1 MEKKKVAPYAL
12 ISGILFVLM
21 AIVLV
26 VDLIGYRGTSVFT
39 YLPSLLSIVGYVI
52 TAIALFMANRARPK
66 LLVIGFII
74 QAAVVVFVLIDNLVV
89 FDAVFALAAFTLSR
103 LFRLAAWVGAIMIS
117 VACLTERLPQDRAA
131 VKKVWFVPAACYAV
145 EVIIWWIWCAAQAAH
160 STHYLINTSSFV
172 FDLLLNVPGLLLAM
186 LWVVNSDAFA
196 QKTANASDP
205 GQPESAAPASGAA
218 ATAESTAYYNLGM
231 HVVLLLLTFGVWY
244 LIWIYRM
251 TGYLNRVEDEQPRN
265 PTNQLLLCIFVPFYT
280 IWWVYQSA
288 QRIDK
293 LAAAK
298 GIASDLSTLCL
309 ILAIFVGVVPPIL
322 MQDKIN
328 AIVTTDGAPDQSADC
343 AQTQTA
349 GRAPVRQ
356 QAAAS
361 SNTDVDTAEA
371 LKTYKEL
378 LDSGVLTQ
386 EEFDAKKKQL
396 LGL

>member
-1 MEKKKVAPYAL
+1 MEKKKVAPHAL

-26 VDLIGYRGTSVFT
+26 VDLIGYRDNSVFT
-39 YLPSLLSIVGYVI
+39 HSCSLLSTAGYVI

-74 QAAVVVFVLIDNLVV
+74 QAAVVVFVLIFNLVNTN
-89 FDAVFALAAFTLSR
+89 AAFVLSR

-145 EVIIWWIWCAAQAAH
+145 GVIIWSIWGAAH
-160 STHYLINTSSFV
+160 YRIRTSYFV

-186 LWVVNSDAFA
+186 LWVVNSNAFA
-196 QKTANASDP
+196 QKTADASDP

-251 TGYLNRVEDEQPRN
+251 TGYLNRVKDEQPRN

-280 IWWVYQSA
+280 VWWVYQSA

-293 LAAAK
+293 LAATK
-298 GIASDLSTLCL
+298 GIASDLSMLCL

-328 AIVTTDGAPDQSADC
+328 AIATTDGAPDQPADS

-361 SNTDVDTAEA
+361 SKTDADTAEA

>member
-1 MEKKKVAPYAL
+1 MEKKKVAPHAL

-26 VDLIGYRGTSVFT
+26 VDLISQSQRYRGISDISWYTIFT
-39 YLPSLLSIVGYVI
+39 YLCSLLSTVGYVI
-52 TAIALFMANRARPK
+52 TAIALFVANRARPE

-74 QAAVVVFVLIDNLVV
+74 QAAVVVFVLIFNLVNTN
-89 FDAVFALAAFTLSR
+89 AAFILSR

-145 EVIIWWIWCAAQAAH
+145 EVIIWSIWGAAH
-160 STHYLINTSSFV
+160 YRIRTSYFV
-172 FDLLLNVPGLLLAM
+172 FDLLLNVPGFLLAM

-196 QKTANASDP
+196 QKTADASDP

-231 HVVLLLLTFGVWY
+231 HVVLLLFTFGVWY

-280 IWWVYQSA
+280 VWWVYQSA

-298 GIASDLSTLCL
+298 GIASDLSMLCL

-328 AIVTTDGAPDQSADC
+328 AIVTTDGAPDQPADS

-356 QAAAS
+356 QAATS
-361 SNTDVDTAEA
+361 SKTDVDTAEA

>member
-26 VDLIGYRGTSVFT
+26 VDQIRYRGTFVFT
-39 YLPSLLSIVGYVI
+39 YSCSLPCSLLSTVGYVI

-74 QAAVVVFVLIDNLVV
+74 QAAVVVFVLINNLVS
-89 FDAVFALAAFTLSR
+89 FNLDAVFTLAAVTLSR
-103 LFRLAAWVGAIMIS
+103 LFQLVAWVGAIMIS
-117 VACLTERLPQDRAA
+117 VACLTERLPQGRAA

-145 EVIIWWIWCAAQAAH
+145 GVIIWSIWAVAQ
-160 STHYLINTSSFV
+160 YRICTSYFV

-186 LWVVNSDAFA
+186 LWVVSPDAFA

-280 IWWVYQSA
+280 VWWVYQSA

-298 GIASDLSTLCL
+298 GIASDLSMLCL

-328 AIVTTDGAPDQSADC
+328 AIVTTDGAPDQQADS
-343 AQTQTA
+343 AQTQRA

-361 SNTDVDTAEA
+361 SKTDVDTAEA

>member
-21 AIVLV
+21 AIVRV

-74 QAAVVVFVLIDNLVV
+74 QAAVVFFTLINNLVSI
-89 FDAVFALAAFTLSR
+89 DAVSILVAVTLSR
-103 LFRLAAWVGAIMIS
+103 LFELVAWVGAIMIS

-145 EVIIWWIWCAAQAAH
+145 GVIIWWIWLAAHAAH
-160 STHYLINTSSFV
+160 SAHYLINTSSFV

-186 LWVVNSDAFA
+186 LWVVNSGAFA

-218 ATAESTAYYNLGM
+218 ATAESTAYFNLGM

-328 AIVTTDGAPDQSADC
+328 AIVTTDGAPDQPADS

-361 SNTDVDTAEA
+361 SKTDVDTAEA

>member
-26 VDLIGYRGTSVFT
+26 VDLISQSQRYRGISDISWYTIFT
-39 YLPSLLSIVGYVI
+39 YSCSLLSTVGYVI

-74 QAAVVVFVLIDNLVV
+74 QAAVVVFVLIFNLVNTN
-89 FDAVFALAAFTLSR
+89 AAFILSR
-103 LFRLAAWVGAIMIS
+103 LFKLAAWVGAIMIS

-145 EVIIWWIWCAAQAAH
+145 GVIIWSIWGAAH
-160 STHYLINTSSFV
+160 YRIRTSYFV
-172 FDLLLNVPGLLLAM
+172 FDLLLNVLGLLLAM
-186 LWVVNSDAFA
+186 LWVVNSNAFA
-196 QKTANASDP
+196 QKTADASDP

-251 TGYLNRVEDEQPRN
+251 TGYLNRVKDEQPRN

-280 IWWVYQSA
+280 VWWVYQSA

-298 GIASDLSTLCL
+298 GIASDLSMLCL

-328 AIVTTDGAPDQSADC
+328 AIVTTDGAPDQPADS

-361 SNTDVDTAEA
+361 SKTDADTAEA

>member
-26 VDLIGYRGTSVFT
+26 VDLISQSQRYRGISDISWYTLFT
-39 YLPSLLSIVGYVI
+39 YSCSLLSTVGYVI

-74 QAAVVVFVLIDNLVV
+74 QAAVVVFVLIFNLVNTN
-89 FDAVFALAAFTLSR
+89 AAFVLSR

-145 EVIIWWIWCAAQAAH
+145 GVIIWSIWGAAH
-160 STHYLINTSSFV
+160 YRIRTSYFV

-186 LWVVNSDAFA
+186 LWVVNSNAFA
-196 QKTANASDP
+196 QKTADASDP

-251 TGYLNRVEDEQPRN
+251 TGYLNRVKDEQPRN

-280 IWWVYQSA
+280 VWWVYQSA

-293 LAAAK
+293 LAATK
-298 GIASDLSTLCL
+298 GIASDLSMLCL

-328 AIVTTDGAPDQSADC
+328 AIATTDGAPDQPADS

-361 SNTDVDTAEA
+361 SKTDADTAEA

>member
-26 VDLIGYRGTSVFT
+26 VNMISQSQRYRGNSVFT
-39 YLPSLLSIVGYVI
+39 HFSYLLSAAGYVI

-74 QAAVVVFVLIDNLVV
+74 QAAVVVFVLIFNLVNTN
-89 FDAVFALAAFTLSR
+89 AAFILSR
-103 LFRLAAWVGAIMIS
+103 LFKLAAWVGAIMIS

-145 EVIIWWIWCAAQAAH
+145 GVIIWSIWGAAH
-160 STHYLINTSSFV
+160 YRIRTSYFV

-186 LWVVNSDAFA
+186 LWVVNSNAFA
-196 QKTANASDP
+196 QKTADASDP

-298 GIASDLSTLCL
+298 GIASDLSMLCL

-328 AIVTTDGAPDQSADC
+328 AIVTTDGAPDQPADG
-343 AQTQTA
+343 AQTCPA
-349 GRAPVRQ
+349 GRASAQQ
-356 QAAAS
+356 QAEAS
-361 SNTDVDTAEA
+361 SKTDADTAEA

-386 EEFDAKKKQL
+386 EEFDTKKKQL

>member
-26 VDLIGYRGTSVFT
+26 VDLISQSQRYRGISDISWYTIFT
-39 YLPSLLSIVGYVI
+39 YSCSLLSTVGYVI

-74 QAAVVVFVLIDNLVV
+74 QAAVVVFVLIFNLVNTN
-89 FDAVFALAAFTLSR
+89 AAFILSR

-145 EVIIWWIWCAAQAAH
+145 GVIIWSIWGAAH
-160 STHYLINTSSFV
+160 YRIRTSYFV

-186 LWVVNSDAFA
+186 LWVVNSNAFA
-196 QKTANASDP
+196 QKTADASDP

-251 TGYLNRVEDEQPRN
+251 TGYLNRVKDEQPRN

-280 IWWVYQSA
+280 VWWVYQSA

-298 GIASDLSTLCL
+298 GIASDLSMLCL

-328 AIVTTDGAPDQSADC
+328 AIVTTDGAPDQPADS

-361 SNTDVDTAEA
+361 SKTDVDTAEA

>member
-1 MEKKKVAPYAL
+1 MEKKKVAPHAL

-26 VDLIGYRGTSVFT
+26 VDLISQSQRYRGISDISWYTIFT
-39 YLPSLLSIVGYVI
+39 YLCSLLSTVGYVI
-52 TAIALFMANRARPK
+52 TAIALFVANRARPE

-74 QAAVVVFVLIDNLVV
+74 QAAVVVFVLIFNLVNTN
-89 FDAVFALAAFTLSR
+89 AAFILSR

-145 EVIIWWIWCAAQAAH
+145 GVIIWSIWGAAH
-160 STHYLINTSSFV
+160 YRIRTSYFV
-172 FDLLLNVPGLLLAM
+172 FDLLLNVPGFLLAM

-196 QKTANASDP
+196 QKTADASDP

-231 HVVLLLLTFGVWY
+231 HVVLLLFTFGVWY

-280 IWWVYQSA
+280 VWWVYQSA

-293 LAAAK
+293 LAVAK
-298 GIASDLSTLCL
+298 GIASDLSMLCL

-328 AIVTTDGAPDQSADC
+328 AIVTTDGAPDQPADS

-356 QAAAS
+356 QAATS
-361 SNTDVDTAEA
+361 SKTDVDTAEA

>member
-26 VDLIGYRGTSVFT
+26 VDLISQSQRYRGISDISWYTIFT
-39 YLPSLLSIVGYVI
+39 YSCSLLSTVGYVI

-74 QAAVVVFVLIDNLVV
+74 QAAVVVFVLIFNLVNTN
-89 FDAVFALAAFTLSR
+89 AAFVLSR

-145 EVIIWWIWCAAQAAH
+145 GVIIWSIWGAAH
-160 STHYLINTSSFV
+160 YRIRTSYFV

-186 LWVVNSDAFA
+186 LWVVNSNAFA
-196 QKTANASDP
+196 QKTADASDP

-251 TGYLNRVEDEQPRN
+251 TGYLNRVKDEQPRN

-280 IWWVYQSA
+280 VWWVYQSA

-293 LAAAK
+293 LAATK
-298 GIASDLSTLCL
+298 GIASDLSILCL

-328 AIVTTDGAPDQSADC
+328 AIATTDGAPDQPADS

-361 SNTDVDTAEA
+361 SKTDADTAEA

-386 EEFDAKKKQL
+386 EEFDTKKKQL

>member
-26 VDLIGYRGTSVFT
+26 VDLISQSQRYRGISDISWYTIFT
-39 YLPSLLSIVGYVI
+39 YSCSLLSTVGYVI

-74 QAAVVVFVLIDNLVV
+74 QAAVVVFVLIFNLVNTN
-89 FDAVFALAAFTLSR
+89 AAFILSR
-103 LFRLAAWVGAIMIS
+103 LFKLAAWVGAIMIS

-145 EVIIWWIWCAAQAAH
+145 GVSIWSSWGAAH
-160 STHYLINTSSFV
+160 YRIRTSYFV

-186 LWVVNSDAFA
+186 LWVVNSNAFA
-196 QKTANASDP
+196 QKTADASDP

-251 TGYLNRVEDEQPRN
+251 TGYLNRVKDEQPRN

-280 IWWVYQSA
+280 VWWAYQSA

-298 GIASDLSTLCL
+298 GIASDLSMLCL

-328 AIVTTDGAPDQSADC
+328 AIATTDGAPDQPADS

-361 SNTDVDTAEA
+361 SKTDVDTAEA

>member
-26 VDLIGYRGTSVFT
+26 VDLTRYRDNSVFT
-39 YLPSLLSIVGYVI
+39 HFSCLLSTAGYVI

-74 QAAVVVFVLIDNLVV
+74 QAAVVVFVLIDHLVIYG
-89 FDAVFALAAFTLSR
+89 AAEIRAAFILSR
-103 LFRLAAWVGAIMIS
+103 LFELAAWVGAIMIS
-117 VACLTERLPQDRAA
+117 VACLTERLPQGRAA

-145 EVIIWWIWCAAQAAH
+145 GVMIWWIWVAAH
-160 STHYLINTSSFV
+160 YRIRTYFV
-172 FDLLLNVPGLLLAM
+172 FDLLLNALGLLLAM

-196 QKTANASDP
+196 QKTADASDP

-231 HVVLLLLTFGVWY
+231 HVVLLLFTFGVWY

-298 GIASDLSTLCL
+298 GIASDLSMLCL

-328 AIVTTDGAPDQSADC
+328 AIVTTDGAPDQPADS

-356 QAAAS
+356 QTAAS
-361 SNTDVDTAEA
+361 SKTDADTAEA

-378 LDSGVLTQ
+378 LDSGALTQ

>member
-26 VDLIGYRGTSVFT
+26 VDLIGYRDTSVFT
-39 YLPSLLSIVGYVI
+39 YLRCLLSIVGYVI

-74 QAAVVVFVLIDNLVV
+74 QAAVVFFTLINNLVV
-89 FDAVFALAAFTLSR
+89 FDAVFDLAVFILTM
-103 LFRLAAWVGAIMIS
+103 LFELGAWVGAIMIS

-145 EVIIWWIWCAAQAAH
+145 EEIIWWIWAAAH
-160 STHYLINTSSFV
+160 YRIRTSSFV
-172 FDLLLNVPGLLLAM
+172 LDLLLNVLGLLLAM

-205 GQPESAAPASGAA
+205 GQPESAAPASGTA
-218 ATAESTAYYNLGM
+218 ATAESTAYFNLGM

>member
-26 VDLIGYRGTSVFT
+26 VDLTRYRDNSVFT
-39 YLPSLLSIVGYVI
+39 HFSCLFSTAGYVI

-74 QAAVVVFVLIDNLVV
+74 QAAVVVFVLIDHLVIYG
-89 FDAVFALAAFTLSR
+89 AAEIRAAFILSR
-103 LFRLAAWVGAIMIS
+103 LFELAAWVGAIMIS

-145 EVIIWWIWCAAQAAH
+145 GVIIWWIWVAAH
-160 STHYLINTSSFV
+160 YRIRTYFV
-172 FDLLLNVPGLLLAM
+172 FDLFLNALGLLLAM

-196 QKTANASDP
+196 QKTADASDP

-280 IWWVYQSA
+280 VWWVYQSA

-298 GIASDLSTLCL
+298 GIASDLSMLCL

-328 AIVTTDGAPDQSADC
+328 AIVTTDGAPDQQADS
-343 AQTQTA
+343 AQTQRA

-361 SNTDVDTAEA
+361 SKTDVDTAEA

>member
-1 MEKKKVAPYAL
+1 M
-12 ISGILFVLM
+12 
-21 AIVLV
+21 
-26 VDLIGYRGTSVFT
+26 
-39 YLPSLLSIVGYVI
+39 I

-66 LLVIGFII
+66 LLVIGLII
-74 QAAVVVFVLIDNLVV
+74 QAAVAAFVLIFYLVS
-89 FDAVFALAAFTLSR
+89 ANAAFILSR
-103 LFRLAAWVGAIMIS
+103 LFRLAAWVGGIVIS
-117 VACLTERLPQDRAA
+117 VACLTERLPQYRTA
-131 VKKVWFVPAACYAV
+131 VKKVWFVPAVCYAV
-145 EVIIWWIWCAAQAAH
+145 GVIIWCICFAAQYRNV
-160 STHYLINTSSFV
+160 SIGSSV
-172 FDLLLNVPGLLLAM
+172 FDLLLNVSGLLLAM
-186 LWVVNSDAFA
+186 LWVVNPDTFA
-196 QKTANASDP
+196 QKTVGAPDS
-205 GQPESAAPASGAA
+205 GQSASAAPASGAA
-218 ATAESTAYYNLGM
+218 AEAESTAYYSLGM
-231 HVVLLLLTFGVWY
+231 HVVLLLLTFGIWY

-280 IWWVYQSA
+280 VYWVYQSA

-298 GIASDLSTLCL
+298 GIASDLSMLCM

-328 AIVTTDGAPDQSADC
+328 AIVTADGVPDQPASG
-343 AQTQTA
+343 AQTRPA
-349 GRAPVRQ
+349 GRASAQ
-356 QAAAS
+356 QQTAAS
-361 SNTDVDTAEA
+361 SKTDADTAEA

>member
-1 MEKKKVAPYAL
+1 M
-12 ISGILFVLM
+12 
-21 AIVLV
+21 LV
-26 VDLIGYRGTSVFT
+26 
-39 YLPSLLSIVGYVI
+39 
-52 TAIALFMANRARPK
+52 
-66 LLVIGFII
+66 
-74 QAAVVVFVLIDNLVV
+74 
-89 FDAVFALAAFTLSR
+89 
-103 LFRLAAWVGAIMIS
+103 AWVGAIMIS
-117 VACLTERLPQDRAA
+117 VACLTERLPQYRPA

-145 EVIIWWIWCAAQAAH
+145 GEIIWWISCAAQHRIISA
-160 STHYLINTSSFV
+160 SSFV
-172 FDLLLNVPGLLLAM
+172 FDLLLKVPGLLLAM
-186 LWVVNSDAFA
+186 LWVVNPDAFA
-196 QKTANASDP
+196 QKTADASDP

-280 IWWVYQSA
+280 VWWVYQSA

-298 GIASDLSTLCL
+298 GIASDLSMLCL

-328 AIVTTDGAPDQSADC
+328 AIVTTDGAPDQPADS

-361 SNTDVDTAEA
+361 SKTDADTAEA

>member
-1 MEKKKVAPYAL
+1 MEKKKVAPHAL

-26 VDLIGYRGTSVFT
+26 VDLISQSQRYRGISDISWYTIFT
-39 YLPSLLSIVGYVI
+39 YLCSLLSTVGYVI
-52 TAIALFMANRARPK
+52 TAIALFVANRARPE

-74 QAAVVVFVLIDNLVV
+74 QAAVVVFVLIFNLVNTN
-89 FDAVFALAAFTLSR
+89 AAFILSR

-145 EVIIWWIWCAAQAAH
+145 GVIIWSIWGAAH
-160 STHYLINTSSFV
+160 YRIRTSYFV
-172 FDLLLNVPGLLLAM
+172 FDLLLNVPGFLLAM

-196 QKTANASDP
+196 QKTADASDP

-231 HVVLLLLTFGVWY
+231 HVVLLLFTFGVWY

-280 IWWVYQSA
+280 VWWVYQSA

-298 GIASDLSTLCL
+298 GIASDLSMLCL

-328 AIVTTDGAPDQSADC
+328 AIVTTDGAPDQPADS

-356 QAAAS
+356 QAATS
-361 SNTDVDTAEA
+361 SKTDVDTAEA

-378 LDSGVLTQ
+378 LDSGVLTK

>member
-1 MEKKKVAPYAL
+1 MRKE
-12 ISGILFVLM
+12 
-21 AIVLV
+21 
-26 VDLIGYRGTSVFT
+26 
-39 YLPSLLSIVGYVI
+39 
-52 TAIALFMANRARPK
+52 
-66 LLVIGFII
+66 
-74 QAAVVVFVLIDNLVV
+74 Q
-89 FDAVFALAAFTLSR
+89 
-103 LFRLAAWVGAIMIS
+103 
-117 VACLTERLPQDRAA
+117 
-131 VKKVWFVPAACYAV
+131 
-145 EVIIWWIWCAAQAAH
+145 
-160 STHYLINTSSFV
+160 
-172 FDLLLNVPGLLLAM
+172 
-186 LWVVNSDAFA
+186 
-196 QKTANASDP
+196 
-205 GQPESAAPASGAA
+205 
-218 ATAESTAYYNLGM
+218 
-231 HVVLLLLTFGVWY
+231 WY

-280 IWWVYQSA
+280 VWWVYQSA

-298 GIASDLSTLCL
+298 GIASDLSMLCL

-328 AIVTTDGAPDQSADC
+328 AIVTTDGAPDQPADS

-361 SNTDVDTAEA
+361 SKTDADTAEA

-386 EEFDAKKKQL
+386 EEFDTKKKQL

>member
-1 MEKKKVAPYAL
+1 MEKRKVAPHAL
-12 ISGILFVLM
+12 AAGIVFALM
-21 AIVLV
+21 AVIW
-26 VDLIGYRGTSVFT
+26 LIIGVSE
-39 YLPSLLSIVGYVI
+39 PSIFSLIYLLSAVGYVM
-52 TAIALFMANRARPK
+52 TAITIFKANRARPN

-74 QAAVVVFVLIDNLVV
+74 QAAATVLVLILGIIVFYPAIILSKLFMLV
-89 FDAVFALAAFTLSR
+89 
-103 LFRLAAWVGAIMIS
+103 AWIGAIIIS
-117 VACLTERLPQDRAA
+117 VVCLTERQLQYRSA
-131 VKKVWFVPAACYAV
+131 VKKVWFVPAVCYAIG
-145 EVIIWWIWCAAQAAH
+145 VIIWTLAR
-160 STHYLINTSSFV
+160 NSSVIFFV
-172 FDLLLNVPGLLLAM
+172 FDLLLNVSGLLLAM
-186 LWVVNSDAFA
+186 LWIVNPDAFA
-196 QKTANASDP
+196 QKTAGTSHL
-205 GQPESAAPASGAA
+205 GQPASAAPASGAA

-280 IWWVYQSA
+280 VWWVYQSA

-298 GIASDLSTLCL
+298 GIASDLSMLCL

-328 AIVTTDGAPDQSADC
+328 AIVTTDGAPDQPADS

-361 SNTDVDTAEA
+361 SKTDADTAEA

-386 EEFDAKKKQL
+386 EEFDTKKKQL

>member
-74 QAAVVVFVLIDNLVV
+74 QAAAAFFTLINNLVS
-89 FDAVFALAAFTLSR
+89 FNAVFTLAVFTLSR
-103 LFRLAAWVGAIMIS
+103 LFELAAWVGAIMIS

-145 EVIIWWIWCAAQAAH
+145 GVIIWWIWAAAH
-160 STHYLINTSSFV
+160 YRIRTSYFV
-172 FDLLLNVPGLLLAM
+172 LDLLLNVLGLLLAM

-196 QKTANASDP
+196 QKTAGASDP

-280 IWWVYQSA
+280 VWWVYQSA

-298 GIASDLSTLCL
+298 GIASDLSMLCL

-328 AIVTTDGAPDQSADC
+328 AIVTTDGAPDQPADS

-361 SNTDVDTAEA
+361 SKTYADTAEA

>member
-1 MEKKKVAPYAL
+1 MEKKKVAPHAL

-21 AIVLV
+21 AIVLM
-26 VDLIGYRGTSVFT
+26 VDLISERYPAIFVFI
-39 YLPSLLSIVGYVI
+39 YLLSTVGYVI

-74 QAAVVVFVLIDNLVV
+74 QAAVVAFVLILYLVSIN
-89 FDAVFALAAFTLSR
+89 AAFILSR
-103 LFRLAAWVGAIMIS
+103 LFMLVAWVGAIMIS
-117 VACLTERLPQDRAA
+117 VACLTERLPQYRAA
-131 VKKVWFVPAACYAV
+131 VKKVWFVPAICYAV
-145 EVIIWWIWCAAQAAH
+145 GEIIWILFAAQYRISVSA
-160 STHYLINTSSFV
+160 SV
-172 FDLLLNVPGLLLAM
+172 FDLLLKAAGLLLAM
-186 LWVVNSDAFA
+186 LWVVNPDAFA
-196 QKTANASDP
+196 QKTVGASDP
-205 GQPESAAPASGAA
+205 GQPASAAPASGAA
-218 ATAESTAYYNLGM
+218 SEAENTAYYSLGM
-231 HVVLLLLTFGVWY
+231 HVALLLLTFGVWY

-280 IWWVYQSA
+280 VYWVYQSA

-298 GIASDLSTLCL
+298 GIASDLSMLCL

-328 AIVTTDGAPDQSADC
+328 AIVTADAAPDQPADG

-361 SNTDVDTAEA
+361 SKTDADTAEA

-386 EEFDAKKKQL
+386 EEFDTKKKQL

>member
-1 MEKKKVAPYAL
+1 MEKRKVAPHAL
-12 ISGILFVLM
+12 AAGIVFALM
-21 AIVLV
+21 AVIW
-26 VDLIGYRGTSVFT
+26 LIIGVSE
-39 YLPSLLSIVGYVI
+39 PSIFSLIYLLSAVGYVM
-52 TAIALFMANRARPK
+52 TAITIFKANRARPN

-74 QAAVVVFVLIDNLVV
+74 QAAATVLVLILGIIVFYPAIILSKLFMLV
-89 FDAVFALAAFTLSR
+89 
-103 LFRLAAWVGAIMIS
+103 AWIGAIIIS
-117 VACLTERLPQDRAA
+117 VVCLTERQLQYRSA
-131 VKKVWFVPAACYAV
+131 VKKVWLVPAVCYAIG
-145 EVIIWWIWCAAQAAH
+145 VIIWTLAR
-160 STHYLINTSSFV
+160 NSSVIFFV
-172 FDLLLNVPGLLLAM
+172 FDLLLNVSGLLLAM
-186 LWVVNSDAFA
+186 LWIVNPDAFA
-196 QKTANASDP
+196 QKTAGTSHL
-205 GQPESAAPASGAA
+205 GQPASTASASGAA
-218 ATAESTAYYNLGM
+218 ATAEGTAYYNLGM

-265 PTNQLLLCIFVPFYT
+265 STNQLLLCIFVPFYT
-280 IWWVYQSA
+280 VYWVYQSA

-298 GIASDLSTLCL
+298 GIASDLSMLCL

-328 AIVTTDGAPDQSADC
+328 AIVTADGAPDQPADG

-361 SNTDVDTAEA
+361 SKTDVDTAEA

-386 EEFDAKKKQL
+386 EEFDTKKKQL

>member
-26 VDLIGYRGTSVFT
+26 VDLISQSQRYRGISDISWYTIFT
-39 YLPSLLSIVGYVI
+39 YSCSLLSTVGYVI

-74 QAAVVVFVLIDNLVV
+74 QAAVVVFVLIFNLVNTN
-89 FDAVFALAAFTLSR
+89 AAFVLSR

-145 EVIIWWIWCAAQAAH
+145 GVIIWSIWGAAH
-160 STHYLINTSSFV
+160 YRIRTSYFV

-186 LWVVNSDAFA
+186 LWVVNSNAFA
-196 QKTANASDP
+196 QKTADASDP

-251 TGYLNRVEDEQPRN
+251 TGYLNRVKDEQPRN

-280 IWWVYQSA
+280 VWWVYQSA

-293 LAAAK
+293 LAATK
-298 GIASDLSTLCL
+298 GIASDLSMLCL

-328 AIVTTDGAPDQSADC
+328 AIATTDGAPDQPADS

-361 SNTDVDTAEA
+361 SKTDADTAEA

>member
-1 MEKKKVAPYAL
+1 MEKRKVAPYAL
-12 ISGILFVLM
+12 AAGIVFALM
-21 AIVLV
+21 AVIW
-26 VDLIGYRGTSVFT
+26 LIIGVSE
-39 YLPSLLSIVGYVI
+39 PSIFSLIYLLSAVGYVM
-52 TAIALFMANRARPK
+52 TAITIFKANRARPN

-74 QAAVVVFVLIDNLVV
+74 QAAATVLVLILGIIVFYPAIILSKLFMLV
-89 FDAVFALAAFTLSR
+89 
-103 LFRLAAWVGAIMIS
+103 AWIGAIIIS
-117 VACLTERLPQDRAA
+117 VVCLTERQLQYRSA
-131 VKKVWFVPAACYAV
+131 VKKVWFVPAVCYAIG
-145 EVIIWWIWCAAQAAH
+145 VIIWTLAR
-160 STHYLINTSSFV
+160 NSSVIFFV
-172 FDLLLNVPGLLLAM
+172 FDLLLNVSGLLLAM
-186 LWVVNSDAFA
+186 LWIVNPDAFA
-196 QKTANASDP
+196 QKTAGTSHL
-205 GQPESAAPASGAA
+205 GQPASTASASGAA
-218 ATAESTAYYNLGM
+218 ATAEGTAYYNLGM

-265 PTNQLLLCIFVPFYT
+265 STNQLLLCIFVPFYT
-280 IWWVYQSA
+280 VYWVYQSA

-298 GIASDLSTLCL
+298 GIASDLSMLCL

-328 AIVTTDGAPDQSADC
+328 AIVTADGAPDQPADG
-343 AQTQTA
+343 AQTCPA
-349 GRAPVRQ
+349 GRASAQQ

-361 SNTDVDTAEA
+361 SKTDADTAEA

-386 EEFDAKKKQL
+386 EEFDTKKKQL

>member
-1 MEKKKVAPYAL
+1 MEKKKVAPHAL

-26 VDLIGYRGTSVFT
+26 VDLISQSQRYRGISDISWYTIFT
-39 YLPSLLSIVGYVI
+39 YSCSLLSTVGYVI

-74 QAAVVVFVLIDNLVV
+74 QAAVVVFVLIFNLVNTN
-89 FDAVFALAAFTLSR
+89 AAFILSR
-103 LFRLAAWVGAIMIS
+103 LFKLVAWVGAIMIS
-117 VACLTERLPQDRAA
+117 VACLAERLPQDRAA
-131 VKKVWFVPAACYAV
+131 VKKAWFVPAACYAV
-145 EVIIWWIWCAAQAAH
+145 GVIIWSIWAAAH
-160 STHYLINTSSFV
+160 YRIRTSYFV

-196 QKTANASDP
+196 QKTADASDP

-280 IWWVYQSA
+280 VWWVYQSA

-298 GIASDLSTLCL
+298 GIASDLSMLCL

-328 AIVTTDGAPDQSADC
+328 AIVTTDGAPDQPADG

-349 GRAPVRQ
+349 GRAPVQQ

-361 SNTDVDTAEA
+361 SKTDVDTAEA

-386 EEFDAKKKQL
+386 EEFDTKKKQL

>member
-26 VDLIGYRGTSVFT
+26 VDLISQSQRYRGISDISWYTIFT
-39 YLPSLLSIVGYVI
+39 YSCSLLSTVGYVI

-74 QAAVVVFVLIDNLVV
+74 QAAVVVFVLIFNLVNTN
-89 FDAVFALAAFTLSR
+89 AAFILSR
-103 LFRLAAWVGAIMIS
+103 LFKLAAWVGAIMIS

-145 EVIIWWIWCAAQAAH
+145 GVIIWSIWGAAH
-160 STHYLINTSSFV
+160 YRIRTSYFV

-186 LWVVNSDAFA
+186 LWVVNSNAFA
-196 QKTANASDP
+196 QKTADASDP

-280 IWWVYQSA
+280 VWWVYQSA

-298 GIASDLSTLCL
+298 GIASDLSMLCL

-328 AIVTTDGAPDQSADC
+328 AIVTTDGAPDQPADS

-361 SNTDVDTAEA
+361 SKTDADTAEA

>member
-26 VDLIGYRGTSVFT
+26 VDLISQSQRYRGISDISWYTIFT
-39 YLPSLLSIVGYVI
+39 YSCSLLSTVGYVI

-74 QAAVVVFVLIDNLVV
+74 QAAVVVFVLIFNLVNTN
-89 FDAVFALAAFTLSR
+89 AAFILSR
-103 LFRLAAWVGAIMIS
+103 LFKLAAWVGAIMIS

-145 EVIIWWIWCAAQAAH
+145 GVIIWSIWGAAH
-160 STHYLINTSSFV
+160 YRIRTSYFV
-172 FDLLLNVPGLLLAM
+172 FDLLLNGLGLLLAM
-186 LWVVNSDAFA
+186 LWVVNPDAFA

-280 IWWVYQSA
+280 VWWVYQSA

-298 GIASDLSTLCL
+298 GIASDLSMLCL

-328 AIVTTDGAPDQSADC
+328 AIVTTDGAPDQPADS

-361 SNTDVDTAEA
+361 SKTDADTAEA

>member
-1 MEKKKVAPYAL
+1 MEKKKVAPHAL

-26 VDLIGYRGTSVFT
+26 VDLISQSQRYRGISDISWYTIFT
-39 YLPSLLSIVGYVI
+39 YLCSLLSTVGYVI
-52 TAIALFMANRARPK
+52 TAIALFVANRARPE

-74 QAAVVVFVLIDNLVV
+74 QAAVVVFVLIFNLVNTN
-89 FDAVFALAAFTLSR
+89 AAFILSR

-117 VACLTERLPQDRAA
+117 VACLTERLPKDRAA

-145 EVIIWWIWCAAQAAH
+145 GVIIWSIWGAAH
-160 STHYLINTSSFV
+160 YRIRTSYFV
-172 FDLLLNVPGLLLAM
+172 FDLLLNVPGFLLAM

-196 QKTANASDP
+196 QKTADASDP

-231 HVVLLLLTFGVWY
+231 HVVLLLFTFGVWY

-280 IWWVYQSA
+280 VWWVYQSA

-298 GIASDLSTLCL
+298 GIASDLSMLCL

-328 AIVTTDGAPDQSADC
+328 AIVTTDGAPDQPADS

-356 QAAAS
+356 QAATS
-361 SNTDVDTAEA
+361 SKTDVDTAEA

>member
-1 MEKKKVAPYAL
+1 MEKKKVAPHAL

-26 VDLIGYRGTSVFT
+26 VDLISQSQRYRGISDISWYTIFT
-39 YLPSLLSIVGYVI
+39 YLCSLLSTVGYVI
-52 TAIALFMANRARPK
+52 TAIALFVANRARPE

-74 QAAVVVFVLIDNLVV
+74 QAAVVVFVLIFNLVNTN
-89 FDAVFALAAFTLSR
+89 AAFILSR

-145 EVIIWWIWCAAQAAH
+145 GVIIWSIWGAAH
-160 STHYLINTSSFV
+160 YRIRTSYFV
-172 FDLLLNVPGLLLAM
+172 FDLLLNVPGFLLAM

-196 QKTANASDP
+196 QKTADASDP

-231 HVVLLLLTFGVWY
+231 HVVLLLFTFGVWY

-280 IWWVYQSA
+280 VWWVYQSA

-298 GIASDLSTLCL
+298 GIASDLYMLCL

-328 AIVTTDGAPDQSADC
+328 AIVTTDGAPDQPADS

-356 QAAAS
+356 QAATS
-361 SNTDVDTAEA
+361 SKTDVDTAEA

>member
-26 VDLIGYRGTSVFT
+26 VDLIRYRGISVFT
-39 YLPSLLSIVGYVI
+39 YSRYLLSTVGYVI

-74 QAAVVVFVLIDNLVV
+74 QAAVVVFVLIINLVSI
-89 FDAVFALAAFTLSR
+89 DAAFTLAVFTLSR
-103 LFRLAAWVGAIMIS
+103 LFELAAWVGAIMIS

-145 EVIIWWIWCAAQAAH
+145 GVIIWWIWGAAH
-160 STHYLINTSSFV
+160 AAHYASSFV
-172 FDLLLNVPGLLLAM
+172 FDLLLNALGLLLAM

-265 PTNQLLLCIFVPFYT
+265 STNQLLLCIFVPFYT
-280 IWWVYQSA
+280 VWWVYQSA

-328 AIVTTDGAPDQSADC
+328 AIVTTDGAPDQPADS
-343 AQTQTA
+343 AQTQTV

-361 SNTDVDTAEA
+361 SKTYADTAEA

>member
-26 VDLIGYRGTSVFT
+26 VDLISQSQRYRGISDISWYTIFT
-39 YLPSLLSIVGYVI
+39 YSCSLLSTVGYVI

-74 QAAVVVFVLIDNLVV
+74 QAAVVVFVLIFNLVNTN
-89 FDAVFALAAFTLSR
+89 AAFILSR
-103 LFRLAAWVGAIMIS
+103 LFKLAAWVGAIMIS

-145 EVIIWWIWCAAQAAH
+145 GVIIWSIWGAAH
-160 STHYLINTSSFV
+160 YRIRTSYFV
-172 FDLLLNVPGLLLAM
+172 FDLLLNVLGLLLAM
-186 LWVVNSDAFA
+186 LWVVNSNAFA
-196 QKTANASDP
+196 QKTADASDP

-251 TGYLNRVEDEQPRN
+251 TGYLNRVKDEQPRN

-280 IWWVYQSA
+280 VWWVYQSA

-298 GIASDLSTLCL
+298 GIASDLSMLCL

-328 AIVTTDGAPDQSADC
+328 AIVTTDGAPDQPADS

-361 SNTDVDTAEA
+361 SKTDADTAEA

-386 EEFDAKKKQL
+386 EEFDTKKKQL

>member
-26 VDLIGYRGTSVFT
+26 VDLTRYRDNSVFT
-39 YLPSLLSIVGYVI
+39 HFSCLLSTAGYVI

-74 QAAVVVFVLIDNLVV
+74 QAAVVVFVLIDHLVIYG
-89 FDAVFALAAFTLSR
+89 AAEIRAAFILSR
-103 LFRLAAWVGAIMIS
+103 LFELAAWVGAIMIS

-145 EVIIWWIWCAAQAAH
+145 GVIIWWIWVAAH
-160 STHYLINTSSFV
+160 YRIRTYFV
-172 FDLLLNVPGLLLAM
+172 FDLLLNALGLLLAM

-196 QKTANASDP
+196 QKTADASDP

-231 HVVLLLLTFGVWY
+231 HVVLLLFTFGVWY

-280 IWWVYQSA
+280 VWWVYQSA

-298 GIASDLSTLCL
+298 GIASDLSMLCL

-328 AIVTTDGAPDQSADC
+328 AIVTTDGAPDQPADS

-349 GRAPVRQ
+349 
-356 QAAAS
+356 AS
-361 SNTDVDTAEA
+361 SKTYADTAEA

>member
-26 VDLIGYRGTSVFT
+26 VDLISQSQRYRGISDISWYTIFT
-39 YLPSLLSIVGYVI
+39 YSCSLLSTVGYVI

-74 QAAVVVFVLIDNLVV
+74 QAAVVVFVLIFNLVNTN
-89 FDAVFALAAFTLSR
+89 AAFVLSR

-145 EVIIWWIWCAAQAAH
+145 GVIIWSIWGAAH
-160 STHYLINTSSFV
+160 YRIRTSYFV
-172 FDLLLNVPGLLLAM
+172 FDLLLNGLGLLLAM
-186 LWVVNSDAFA
+186 LWVVNPDAFA

-280 IWWVYQSA
+280 VWWVYQSA

-298 GIASDLSTLCL
+298 GIASDLSMLCL

-328 AIVTTDGAPDQSADC
+328 AIVTTDGAPDQPADS

-361 SNTDVDTAEA
+361 SKTDADTAEA

>member
-26 VDLIGYRGTSVFT
+26 VDLISQSQRYRGISDISWYTIFT
-39 YLPSLLSIVGYVI
+39 YSCSLLSTVGYVI

-74 QAAVVVFVLIDNLVV
+74 QAAVVVFVLIFNLVNTN
-89 FDAVFALAAFTLSR
+89 AAFILSR
-103 LFRLAAWVGAIMIS
+103 LFKLAAWVGAIMIS

-131 VKKVWFVPAACYAV
+131 VKKVWFVPAASYAV
-145 EVIIWWIWCAAQAAH
+145 GVIIWSIWGAAH
-160 STHYLINTSSFV
+160 YRIRTSYFV
-172 FDLLLNVPGLLLAM
+172 FDLLLNVLGLLLAM
-186 LWVVNSDAFA
+186 LWVVNSNAFA
-196 QKTANASDP
+196 QKTADASDP

-280 IWWVYQSA
+280 VWWVYQSA

-298 GIASDLSTLCL
+298 GIASDLSMLCL

-328 AIVTTDGAPDQSADC
+328 AIVTTDGAPDQPADS

-361 SNTDVDTAEA
+361 SKTYADTAEA

>member
-1 MEKKKVAPYAL
+1 
-12 ISGILFVLM
+12 
-21 AIVLV
+21 
-26 VDLIGYRGTSVFT
+26 
-39 YLPSLLSIVGYVI
+39 
-52 TAIALFMANRARPK
+52 
-66 LLVIGFII
+66 
-74 QAAVVVFVLIDNLVV
+74 
-89 FDAVFALAAFTLSR
+89 
-103 LFRLAAWVGAIMIS
+103 
-117 VACLTERLPQDRAA
+117 
-131 VKKVWFVPAACYAV
+131 
-145 EVIIWWIWCAAQAAH
+145 
-160 STHYLINTSSFV
+160 
-172 FDLLLNVPGLLLAM
+172 
-186 LWVVNSDAFA
+186 
-196 QKTANASDP
+196 
-205 GQPESAAPASGAA
+205 
-218 ATAESTAYYNLGM
+218 M

-280 IWWVYQSA
+280 VWWVYQSA

-298 GIASDLSTLCL
+298 GIASDLSMLCL

-328 AIVTTDGAPDQSADC
+328 AIVTTDNAPDQPADS

-356 QAAAS
+356 QTAAS
-361 SNTDVDTAEA
+361 SKTDVDTAEA

>member
-74 QAAVVVFVLIDNLVV
+74 QAAAAFFTLINNLVS
-89 FDAVFALAAFTLSR
+89 FNAVFTLAVFTLSR
-103 LFRLAAWVGAIMIS
+103 LFELAAWVGAIMIS

-145 EVIIWWIWCAAQAAH
+145 EVIIWWIWGAAH
-160 STHYLINTSSFV
+160 YRIRTSYFV
-172 FDLLLNVPGLLLAM
+172 LDLLLNVLGLLLAM

-280 IWWVYQSA
+280 VWWVYQSA

-328 AIVTTDGAPDQSADC
+328 AIVTTDGAPDQPADS

-361 SNTDVDTAEA
+361 SKTYADTAEA